1 MATSRIM
8 GMANQTFAESFTD
21 KFKDDTYVL
30 ILGNKD
36 ESSNLAP
43 ADGSYA
49 SSINSFFGDVGA
61 VLPEYSAP
69 YPVTRHHKWKQG
81 IIWTPWDP
89 TKDQEGQAYYCE
101 HNRKVYL
108 CLDNNSGTICNEPP
122 KGTNPNSYTDHISG
136 YTWQYMYSITGL
148 MNHYLR
154 SMNGT
159 AWMPVPPIKTDKE
172 RKQLSSTDAYF
183 LKNEVEKYG
192 QANGGELLRIV
203 VQEEAKRDLRWD
215 SVSDT
220 LFEPV
225 VDPEKSAV
233 INPVFEYL
241 GPKDGANTTKRGH
254 QLKRIDINN
263 RGKGYPMSV
272 SLRLGIEP
280 STLSQN
286 ATGYDS
292 DHVVGGATSP
302 TDEGI
307 KGPFIYGVASP
318 PNGFGDAV
326 GLLYAYQSMFLVML
340 DPYALRQYT
349 DSTSWNTAALVRN
362 PLYKGQQIGQ
372 VISANTKSAQAS
384 YFSAATVIKTDNSAT
399 AQNFASGNKLSS
411 IASAG
416 NNTRVSGTVASNVLK
431 GSKRDVRLTG
441 QGADLVSGGDNLF
454 TEQTNSGLISG
465 KVSFSTASS
474 STPTSS
480 TIDTVEKTPLSF
492 GKDNLGRYPEVLHT
506 FNFPSIS
513 LNPESVRADA
523 GKTLMVALLVGG
535 A

>member
-1 MATSRIM
+1 M
-8 GMANQTFAESFTD
+8 
-21 KFKDDTYVL
+21 
-30 ILGNKD
+30 
-36 ESSNLAP
+36 
-43 ADGSYA
+43 
-49 SSINSFFGDVGA
+49 
-61 VLPEYSAP
+61 
-69 YPVTRHHKWKQG
+69 KQ
-81 IIWTPWDP
+81 I
-89 TKDQEGQAYYCE
+89 Q
-101 HNRKVYL
+101 
-108 CLDNNSGTICNEPP
+108 
-122 KGTNPNSYTDHISG
+122 
-136 YTWQYMYSITGL
+136 
-148 MNHYLR
+148 
-154 SMNGT
+154 
-159 AWMPVPPIKTDKE
+159 
-172 RKQLSSTDAYF
+172 
-183 LKNEVEKYG
+183 
-192 QANGGELLRIV
+192 
-203 VQEEAKRDLRWD
+203 
-215 SVSDT
+215 
-220 LFEPV
+220 
-225 VDPEKSAV
+225 
-233 INPVFEYL
+233 
-241 GPKDGANTTKRGH
+241 
-254 QLKRIDINN
+254 
-263 RGKGYPMSV
+263 
-272 SLRLGIEP
+272 
-280 STLSQN
+280 LSQN

-416 NNTRVSGTVASNVLK
+416 NNTRVSGTDASNV
-431 GSKRDVRLTG
+431 
-441 QGADLVSGGDNLF
+441 LF

-465 KVSFSTASS
+465 KVSFSSASS